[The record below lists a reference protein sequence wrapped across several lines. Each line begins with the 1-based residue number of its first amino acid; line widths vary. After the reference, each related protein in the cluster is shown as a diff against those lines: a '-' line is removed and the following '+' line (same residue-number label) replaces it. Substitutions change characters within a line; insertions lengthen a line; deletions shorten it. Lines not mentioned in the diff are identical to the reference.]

1 MLISDVFEPAR
12 DRNKLCGSRWQAQAP
27 CKVAVAESKLIV
39 VVALPY
45 RHHLREEWKRKM
57 SAPRVRCLYEAH
69 FAGLAS
75 LLHSRTA
82 PATSATSAVML
93 AWSRT
98 KRNLHPKKGT

>member
-1 MLISDVFEPAR
+1 VNLVGKLKRR
-12 DRNKLCGSRWQAQAP
+12 D
-27 CKVAVAESKLIV
+27 KVAVAESKLIV

-57 SAPRVRCLYEAH
+57 SAPRVQNALLSQPY
-69 FAGLAS
+69 AGLAS
-75 LLHSRTA
+75 LLHRT

-98 KRNLHPKKGT
+98 KRNLHPKKEHECHDKRESSDGAFT